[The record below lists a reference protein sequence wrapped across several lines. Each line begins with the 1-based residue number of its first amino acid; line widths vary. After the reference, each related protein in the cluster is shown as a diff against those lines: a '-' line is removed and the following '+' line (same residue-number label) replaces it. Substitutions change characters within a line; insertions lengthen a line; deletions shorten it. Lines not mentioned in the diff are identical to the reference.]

1 MGAPADEELTVEQ
14 CDAAIAAVERLRA
27 RRRRTD
33 HILLQLHDSTDVV
46 RLKALLDGQASS
58 WADEVSILRVFPP
71 GCELFA
77 PHRLW
82 CAPPV
87 PPQPISTRPA
97 TPFEIRECDGA
108 PFAQRRVHALREA
121 HARAHDRTAAQLH
134 DETPP
139 SKAEVE
145 EARRALRRSARPDG
159 VPAWNRG
166 RATSRS
172 GDPAALYWHEE
183 RQCLVSCEASGKCRR
198 RCERILVY
206 EDAHKEAAEARIAH
220 LHDLMQA
227 ERNAAEPSA
236 CNSQRMDSLRAE
248 VRRIRQTF
256 PLGQDPVS
264 YQCSNSTLTLS
275 EALCETC
282 RRSTRQPPVEN
293 GKMVRRWK
301 TGKDPL
307 PFLPSPN
314 EPLSS

>member
-14 CDAAIAAVERLRA
+14 CDAAISAIERLRA

-33 HILLQLHDSTDVV
+33 HVLLQQLCDSTDVV

-71 GCELFA
+71 GSDLFA
-77 PHRLW
+77 PHRIR
-82 CAPPV
+82 CAPHV

-97 TPFEIRECDGA
+97 TPFVIRECDGA
-108 PFAQRRVHALREA
+108 PFAQRRVHALLEA

-159 VPAWNRG
+159 VPVWNGG

-172 GDPAALYWHEE
+172 GDPEALYWHEG
-183 RQCLVSCEASGKCRR
+183 RQCLVSGEASGKCRR

-227 ERNAAEPSA
+227 ERNAADPSS
-236 CNSQRMDSLRAE
+236 NSHRMDSLRAE

-256 PLGQDPVS
+256 PLGQDPVP

-282 RRSTRQPPVEN
+282 RLSTRQAPVKY

-301 TGKDPL
+301 TGQDPL